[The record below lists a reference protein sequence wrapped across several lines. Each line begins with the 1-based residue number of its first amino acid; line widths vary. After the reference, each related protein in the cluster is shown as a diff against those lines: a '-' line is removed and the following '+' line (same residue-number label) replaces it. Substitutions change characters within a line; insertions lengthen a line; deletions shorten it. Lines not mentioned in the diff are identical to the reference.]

1 MVKNQNYGTFRKALH
16 EIKLMKSNREVRII
30 IENGEFI
37 EQMVL
42 RFPKLAKDIFKDLDD
57 KSLKNCLKVS
67 REWSKFIPN
76 QKFSWERCIE
86 SVRRNC
92 KLGFVDVFVNL
103 LLFLF

>member
-1 MVKNQNYGTFRKALH
+1 
-16 EIKLMKSNREVRII
+16 MKSNREVRII

-76 QKFSWERCIE
+76 EKFPWKRGIQSI
-86 SVRRNC
+86 RRNYQ
-92 KLGFVDVFVNL
+92 LGFDEHWDG
-103 LLFLF
+103 